1 MKRQLSSF
9 DFYVI
14 SSELKEFIGNHI
26 EKIYQINR
34 NDLIIKVKNIKKR
47 QKNTIFIRNGE
58 FITITNKK
66 FETPL
71 KPTNFV
77 MTLRKYISNGVIA
90 EINQYEFDR
99 ILEIKINKGP
109 LDFYLIFEFFS
120 KGNIIILDSNKKI
133 ILPLIKQKWASRTI
147 RGREIYNPPPSQIN
161 PFNLKKIEFIDL
173 LNKSKTDLVRT
184 LAVNINL
191 SGSISEEI
199 CYRAKVDKNIKIKDI
214 DDTIIDKVF
223 NALNEFLI
231 IFKNKDFKPV
241 IIKKEDI
248 VIDVIP
254 FFYSIYEN
262 NNYEEVNSFVKSLD
276 MIFDINKIEDKKDTV
291 TNTKIGKLNRQ
302 YKQQKEIIE
311 KFKKDIDLK
320 KIEGDVIYLNYDKV
334 KDILFEIS
342 NILDEK
348 DKIEVIKN
356 INE

>member
-120 KGNIIILDSNKKI
+120 KGNIIILDSN
-133 ILPLIKQKWASRTI
+133 
-147 RGREIYNPPPSQIN
+147 N
-161 PFNLKKIEFIDL
+161 
-173 LNKSKTDLVRT
+173 
-184 LAVNINL
+184 
-191 SGSISEEI
+191 
-199 CYRAKVDKNIKIKDI
+199 
-214 DDTIIDKVF
+214 
-223 NALNEFLI
+223 
-231 IFKNKDFKPV
+231 
-241 IIKKEDI
+241 
-248 VIDVIP
+248 
-254 FFYSIYEN
+254 
-262 NNYEEVNSFVKSLD
+262 
-276 MIFDINKIEDKKDTV
+276 
-291 TNTKIGKLNRQ
+291 
-302 YKQQKEIIE
+302 
-311 KFKKDIDLK
+311 
-320 KIEGDVIYLNYDKV
+320 
-334 KDILFEIS
+334 
-342 NILDEK
+342 
-348 DKIEVIKN
+348 
-356 INE
+356 